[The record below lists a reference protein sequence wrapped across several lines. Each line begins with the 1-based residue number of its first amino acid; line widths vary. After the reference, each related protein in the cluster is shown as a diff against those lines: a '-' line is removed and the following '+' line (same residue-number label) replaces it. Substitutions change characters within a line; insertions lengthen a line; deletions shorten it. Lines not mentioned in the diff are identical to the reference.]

1 MGWGANAAQIAQNT
15 PTNAWTHVAYTYDAA
30 TSNKVCYVN
39 GVFANSETNANV
51 LNTHFFDPSDPLNAG
66 VTPFGRGLPF
76 RVGAQSSAAG
86 SFDAGAGRP
95 NMAIAKVRAYDVA
108 LSAAQIAA
116 NYNAE
121 RVAFPGQPRITNV
134 RVQPNGFV
142 SFDWVPTPGRTY
154 EVQRNDSLDNPNGWS
169 VIGSGLNS
177 GSFTNDPGTS
187 PKYYRMRV
195 EPLP

>member
-1 MGWGANAAQIAQNT
+1 
-15 PTNAWTHVAYTYDAA
+15 
-30 TSNKVCYVN
+30 
-39 GVFANSETNANV
+39 
-51 LNTHFFDPSDPLNAG
+51 
-66 VTPFGRGLPF
+66 
-76 RVGAQSSAAG
+76 
-86 SFDAGAGRP
+86 
-95 NMAIAKVRAYDVA
+95 MAIAKVRAYDVA